1 MKFYDIVDGLNP
13 CFSFVFFQSTPNL
26 NYAIAKPMNLCRL
39 IYSSYASPNTGYEDL
54 KDIME
59 KSEQNN
65 RRDGV
70 TGVLCYG
77 DSMFLQILEG
87 NRKIISKTYHRI
99 ATDKRHHTPT
109 LIECVSAES
118 RLFQNWSM
126 QAVKLV
132 DLNAEEVRQL
142 ILQYSDTTTFQPDLM
157 TAQQCL
163 KFIYKLSE
171 LKKK

>member
-1 MKFYDIVDGLNP
+1 
-13 CFSFVFFQSTPNL
+13 
-26 NYAIAKPMNLCRL
+26 MNLCRL
-39 IYSSYASPNTGYEDL
+39 IYSSYASPDTGYEDL

-59 KSEQNN
+59 KSERNN

-77 DSMFLQILEG
+77 DSMFLQVLEG
-87 NRKIISKTYHRI
+87 NRKNGRKTYHRI
-99 ATDKRHHTPT
+99 APDKRHHTPALLEWVAT
-109 LIECVSAES
+109 QS
-118 RLFQNWSM
+118 RLFQSWSM
-126 QAVKLV
+126 QAVRLV

>member
-1 MKFYDIVDGLNP
+1 
-13 CFSFVFFQSTPNL
+13 
-26 NYAIAKPMNLCRL
+26 MNLCRL
-39 IYSSYASPNTGYEDL
+39 IYSSYASPDTGYEDL

-59 KSEQNN
+59 KSERNN

-77 DSMFLQILEG
+77 DSMFLQVLEG
-87 NRKIISKTYHRI
+87 NRKIVSKTYHRI
-99 ATDKRHHTPT
+99 ATDKRHHTPA

-126 QAVKLV
+126 HAVKLV